1 MKIVRMREEHL
12 SAVAEL
18 ERLCFCEPW
27 SENALKLLLTDN
39 AFGVVCVEEGRVVAY
54 GGAVKALDEAQIT
67 NIAVHPEQRR
77 RGYGRGLL
85 RGLIEEGMRQGCAE
99 FSLEVRA
106 SNHGAITLYQQEG
119 FVSAGIRKSFYRA
132 PVEDAVVMLLS
143 KG

>member
-1 MKIVRMREEHL
+1 MKIVRMSEEHL

-39 AFGVVCVEEGRVVAY
+39 AFGVVGVEEGRVVAY

-85 RGLIEEGMRQGCAE
+85 RGLIEEGMRQGCTE

-106 SNHGAITLYQQEG
+106 SNQAAISLYERDG
-119 FVSAGIRKSFYRA
+119 YAIAGRRPRFYRN
-132 PVEDAVVMLLS
+132 PTEDAFVMIKTL
-143 KG
+143 